1 MTREKLRKI
10 IEGITD
16 EQLKAIPDINT
27 TDIGKSK
34 SDVEKIRAE
43 NETLKTDKQS
53 LETKISKLTE
63 QSNIMT
69 GTMHTSLCP
78 WF

>member
-1 MTREKLRKI
+1 MKNVKFASIKTTVTIREWLLVLIYKN
-10 IEGITD
+10 
-16 EQLKAIPDINT
+16 Q
-27 TDIGKSK
+27 
-34 SDVEKIRAE
+34 VEKIRAE